1 MPKILIDGDGCPV
14 IKETIEIARAYEVE
28 VVIVCD
34 TSHFFSYEDVEV
46 IVVDKGKDVADFTLL
61 RNTKNNDI
69 IITQDY
75 GLAALALAKG
85 AIVLSQNGFA
95 YTKDNIDTLL
105 AQRHQS
111 SKQRKHGHYAHAK
124 KRTAQ
129 VDDAFCELLEDVL
142 SSIER

>member
-14 IKETIEIARAYEVE
+14 VEETIEIARAYETE

-34 TSHFFSYEDVEV
+34 TSHFFSYDDVKV

-61 RNTKNNDI
+61 RNTENNDI

-85 AIVLSQNGFA
+85 AIVLSQMGFA
-95 YTKDNIDTLL
+95 YTKDNIDNLL

-111 SKQRKHGHYAHAK
+111 YNQRKHGHYAHAK
-124 KRTAQ
+124 KRTHKE
-129 VDDAFCELLEDVL
+129 DEAFCELLEDVL
-142 SSIER
+142 SSI

>member
-14 IKETIEIARAYEVE
+14 IEETIEIARAYEVE

-34 TSHFFSYEDVEV
+34 TSHFFSYDDVKV

-61 RNTKNNDI
+61 RNTENNDI

-85 AIVLSQNGFA
+85 GIVLSQMGFT

-111 SKQRKHGHYAHAK
+111 SIKRKHGHYAHAK
-124 KRTAQ
+124 KRTQ
-129 VDDAFCELLEDVL
+129 KEDEAFCELLEDVL
-142 SSIER
+142 SSM

>member
-14 IKETIEIARAYEVE
+14 VEETISIANQFDVE

-34 TSHFFSYEDVEV
+34 TSHFFSYKGVSV
-46 IVVDKGKDVADFTLL
+46 IVADKGRDAADFILL
-61 RNTKNNDI
+61 RNVENNDI

-85 AIVLSQNGFA
+85 AQVLSQNGFA
-95 YTKDNIDTLL
+95 YTRENIDGLL

-111 SKQRKHGHYAHAK
+111 HVMRKHGKYAYAK
-124 KRTAQ
+124 KRTHE
-129 VDDAFCELLEDVL
+129 DDEAFCDLLYDTL
-142 SSIER
+142 SLMEN